1 MADEQV
7 MGPISYL
14 IVEFPQKKA
23 NGDALAELVGLVD
36 RGIVRVLDLTFIARD
51 EDGTVAVIEIADLD
65 GDGELDLLVF
75 EGASAGLMDPADIN
89 EAGSILSPGSIAAVL
104 VFENTWA
111 TPFTSALRRNG
122 AELIAAGYIP
132 QDDLLAVLDAVEA
145 AS

>member
-14 IVEFPQKKA
+14 IVEFPQNKA
-23 NGDALAELVGLVD
+23 NGDALAALVDLVD

-51 EDGTVAVIEIADLD
+51 EDGTVAVVEVADLD

-75 EGASAGLMDPADIN
+75 EGASAGLMDPEDIA
-89 EAGSILSPGSIAAVL
+89 EAGAILSPGAAAAVL

-111 TPFTSALRRNG
+111 VPFTSALRRNG

-145 AS
+145 VA

>member
-14 IVEFPQKKA
+14 IVEFPQNKMTGEGLA
-23 NGDALAELVGLVD
+23 ALVDLVD

-51 EDGTVAVIEIADLD
+51 EDGTVAVIEVADLD
-65 GDGELDLLVF
+65 GDGELDLAIF
-75 EGASAGLMDPADIN
+75 EGASAGLMDPADIE
-89 EAGSILSPGSIAAVL
+89 EAGSILSPGAAAAVL

-111 TPFTSALRRNG
+111 APFTSALRRNG

-132 QDDLLAVLDAVEA
+132 QDDLLAVLDAVDA
-145 AS
+145 